1 LMSHRELNLLQAF
14 ERTPPGELLLRMSC
28 TGVWRWK
35 KSALQLHGLLR
46 APFFLNQ
53 REIAVRV
60 GSSTSTRFTPEAGV
74 PQGSAFSN
82 LLFLIY
88 ISDIYYPPRGE
99 GQVSQFADDLC
110 YWASSKN
117 PLYAGKKL
125 QRSINEIKE
134 LANMWRVKINP
145 SKTQCVLFSKHPC
158 KNKNETINL
167 KLYGEH
173 PQSYIRPLFEY
184 AMPAWCNVGVPP
196 VKLLISVNNV
206 QSL

>member
-1 LMSHRELNLLQAF
+1 MMSHRELNLLRAF
-14 ERTPPGELLLRMSC
+14 DKMWHEGLTYRLLDC
-28 TGVWRWK
+28 N
-35 KSALQLHGLLR
+35 LQLPKQTAVLLNS
-46 APFFLNQ
+46 FLNQ

-206 QSL
+206 QSF